1 MNPVHYEIDDRVGII
16 TIAHPPVNSI
26 SAAVR
31 TGIAAALERAQ
42 ADPTVTAIVLMGA
55 GDAFSGGAEVR
66 EFNTPRQLQRPTLP
80 ELNALQDRCS
90 KPVVAALAGFA
101 FGGGLELALAC
112 HWRIALEGTRMGLP
126 EVRLGLMPGSGGTQR
141 LTRLV
146 PMATAIRM
154 MTTGD
159 PLPAADAHAHGLVD
173 ELVRSDLRR
182 AAIAFARSVT
192 RRADGGLRRVRDLAV
207 RDASQATQLIADA
220 RAKLPKARATT
231 RAALEVLAAC
241 EAAAQMPFDQG
252 LAFERERFL
261 RLLASPDFKGL
272 SHAFFAEREARKVP
286 GADGAGRAIHSTAV
300 VGAGWMGRG
309 IALSLLNAGL
319 PVVLLDTK
327 QEAVER
333 GLQEIRQHYDTEV
346 AKGRLSPATAQERIA
361 RVQGTT
367 RMVDV
372 AGADVIIEA
381 AFERMDVKLEIFR
394 ALDQAAKPGAIL
406 ASNTSTLDIDRI
418 AEATTRP
425 QDVIGLHFFSPAHV
439 MRLLEVVRC
448 RRTDPEVLATA
459 MHLGRRLGKVSVVSG
474 VCDGFIGNRM
484 LQKYLQQALFLLD
497 EGCSPQQVDQV
508 MEDWGM
514 AMGPFAVG
522 DLSGLDIGWS
532 VRKRRREE
540 GSTMVYSAIA
550 DKICEAGRLG
560 QKTGK
565 GWYRYEPGSRK
576 RLPDP
581 EVDAILE
588 RHRAELDIPRR
599 QVSSEEIVS
608 RLILALANEGAHI
621 LEEGIAVRASDVD
634 AVWVAGYGFPAH
646 RGGPLFHADTIGLS
660 EVEKSIA
667 SFARGYQGDQWAVA
681 PLLHRLASAGSSF
694 QRPR

>member
-16 TIAHPPVNSI
+16 TITHPPVNSI

-31 TGIAAALERAQ
+31 TGIATALQRAQ

-80 ELNALQDRCS
+80 ELNALQDGCS
-90 KPVVAALAGFA
+90 KPIVAALAGFA

-154 MTTGD
+154 MTTGE
-159 PLPAADAHAHGLVD
+159 PLDAADAHAQGLVD
-173 ELVRSDLRR
+173 AVVSSNLRR
-182 AAIAFARSVT
+182 AAIALARKVSERT
-192 RRADGGLRRVRDLAV
+192 DCGLRCVRDLPV
-207 RDASQATQLIADA
+207 RDADQAAQLVADA
-220 RAKLPKARATT
+220 RAKLPKARPTT

-241 EAAAQMPFDQG
+241 EAAAQLPFDQG

-286 GADGAGRAIHSTAV
+286 GADGTGRPVHSTAV
-300 VGAGWMGRG
+300 IGAGWMGRG

-319 PVVLLDTK
+319 PVILVDTK
-327 QEAVER
+327 QDAVER
-333 GLQEIRQHYDTEV
+333 GLEEIRKHYETEV
-346 AKGRLSPATAQERIA
+346 GKARLSRGAAQERID
-361 RVQGTT
+361 RVRGST
-367 RMVDV
+367 RIAEV
-372 AGADVIIEA
+372 AEADVIIEA

-394 ALDQAAKPGAIL
+394 ALDQAAKPGAVL
-406 ASNTSTLDIDRI
+406 ATNTSTLDIDRI
-418 AEATTRP
+418 AEATARP

-439 MRLLEVVRC
+439 MRLLEVIRC
-448 RRTDPEVLATA
+448 RHTDPEVLATA

-497 EGCSPQQVDQV
+497 EGCSPQQVDQA

-522 DLSGLDIGWS
+522 DLSGLDIGYS
-532 VRKRRREE
+532 VRQRRREE
-540 GSTMVYSAIA
+540 GSTMAYSAIA

-565 GWYRYEPGSRK
+565 GWYRYELGSRK
-576 RLPDP
+576 RLHDP
-581 EVDAILE
+581 EVDAILA
-588 RHRAELDIPRR
+588 RHRKELNIPQR
-599 QVSSEEIVS
+599 QVTSEEIVN
-608 RLILALANEGAHI
+608 RLVLALANEGAHI
-621 LEEGIAVRASDVD
+621 LEEGIALRPSDVD

-646 RGGPLFHADTIGLS
+646 RGGPLFHADSLGLP
-660 EVEKSIA
+660 EVVRMITT
-667 SFARGYQGDQWAVA
+667 FAGGYHGDQWAVA
-681 PLLHRLASAGSSF
+681 PLLRRLATEHGSF
-694 QRPR
+694 QPSR